1 MDMVSK
7 NCVLDA
13 EDRRVYSGWLRG
25 TLFAY
30 GAVVL
35 FGIAMVAVQATT
47 NSPNAA
53 EFMATAIALA
63 AP

>member
-1 MDMVSK
+1 MDMLSK
-7 NCVLDA
+7 NCAFDA
-13 EDRRVYSGWLRG
+13 GDRRVYSGWLRE

-35 FGIAMVAVQATT
+35 FGIAVMAFQATT
-47 NSPNAA
+47 HSPDAA
-53 EFMATAIALA
+53 EFMSTAIALA